1 MSFIEFK
8 DVVKRYTVGEQ
19 EIYAAN
25 GVSFTI
31 EQGNSASSW
40 APPARARPPF

>member
-31 EQGNSASSW
+31 EQVEFCVLSLIHI
-40 APPARARPPF
+40 